1 MFRRFVPRNW
11 LSRVG
16 FSGLGRFI
24 VRHPLVVIASW
35 LAVAGVLLAAVP
47 SLPAVA
53 ERNPPG
59 FLPADSEVFAAGNDM
74 QKAFNETGGGNVA
87 IAILSNDNGL
97 TPDDEETYRK
107 LVEKLR
113 ADTEN
118 VLSTQDFVSIPE
130 LRQVMTSADNK
141 AWQLPISAAG
151 TMGTA
156 DGQTAYRHIVDTVKS
171 STANT
176 SLSAEVIGPAATF
189 EDVVK
194 IGERDQHVIEIATV
208 LIVLTIL
215 IIVYRN
221 IVAMLLPLLMM
232 GGALVVAE
240 QAVAG
245 LGALHVIGLGPQ
257 TLMLMTAMMMGAG
270 TDYAIFL
277 FSRYHECV
285 RSGLSSDDAVV
296 AALDSIGK
304 VIAGSAGTVAIT
316 FLGLAFTDLGV
327 FSTVGPALSVTIAF
341 GFFASVTLLP
351 AMIVLAGRRGWVKP
365 RKDLTGRLW
374 RRSGVHIVRKPVIH
388 LAASLAV
395 LLALA
400 GCAMLVNFNYDDRKN
415 LPDDAH
421 SNMGYAALDEHFPVS
436 STVQQ
441 FILIQSPQDLRSP
454 KALADMEQMAQRVSQ
469 LPDIEMVRGV
479 TRPTG
484 EMLQEARA
492 TWQAG
497 EVGGKLNDA
506 VGLIDANDSQL
517 SALSGGAHKLADVL
531 GQISSQVT
539 NALVTVR
546 PLVGALADMQ
556 TKYGGA
562 KTLDQIDQTTEL
574 VANMRSL
581 GRAMGVNL
589 ARITDVYNWAAPVV
603 RALNVSPECNIDPAC
618 AAARADLQR
627 IVDAKDNGNL
637 DKFAELGRQL
647 ESTEGDETL
656 DEAVKGLQ
664 ESINEATAAA
674 RELGLEDATS
684 IKRQLDEL
692 EQGADLLA
700 TSSHQLAQG
709 VQLLVDQTRN
719 MGRGLDQAS
728 QFLLAMKRDASDPQM
743 SGFYIPPQIL
753 TQDEFNKAAALFV
766 SPDGHSVRYLVQTA
780 LDPFGT
786 EAMDQVDEIV
796 KAAESARPNTT
807 LADAKI
813 SLVGFSSIQ
822 NEVRTYYDGDI
833 RFIITVTLIVVF
845 LILAGLLRSIIA
857 PIYLVLSVVLSY
869 MSALGI
875 GVVFFQFI
883 LGKQIVWTV
892 PGMAFLVL
900 VAVGADYN
908 LLLISR
914 IRDEAAHGMRTAVIR
929 TIGATGGVITSAGL
943 IFAASMFGMTFSSL
957 LAAVQIGFIIG
968 VGLLLD
974 TFLVRTI
981 TVPAAAVLIGKLSW
995 WPTKPPAAE
1004 PVRKADD
1011 AEPTAAT
1018 DEPEAPSEPAALPA
1032 GQV

>member
-1 MFRRFVPRNW
+1 MTQMFRRAVPRNAF
-11 LSRVG
+11 SRVG
-16 FSGLGRFI
+16 FSGLGKFI
-24 VRHPLVVIASW
+24 VRHPLLVIAAW
-35 LAVAGVLLAAVP
+35 VALAGVLVMTVP
-47 SLPAVA
+47 QLNTVA

-59 FLPADSEVFAAGNDM
+59 FLPADSAVFAAGNDM

-87 IAILSNDNGL
+87 IAILSNENGL
-97 TPDDEETYRK
+97 TPADEKTYRS
-107 LVEKLR
+107 LVDTLR
-113 ADTEN
+113 SDTAN
-118 VLSTQDFVSIPE
+118 VLSTQDFVNIPE
-130 LRQVMTSADNK
+130 LRQVMASEDKK
-141 AWQLPISAAG
+141 AWQLPISLAG

-156 DGQTAYRHIVDTVKS
+156 EGQTAYRHVVDVVR
-171 STANT
+171 TATAGT

-194 IGERDQHVIEIATV
+194 LGEHDQHIIEAATI

-221 IVAMLLPLLMM
+221 VVAMLLPLAMM
-232 GGALVVAE
+232 AVALVVAE

-245 LGALHVIGLGPQ
+245 LGAIHLIGLGPQ

-296 AALDSIGK
+296 AALDSIGR

-316 FLGLAFTDLGV
+316 FLGLAFTKLGV
-327 FSTVGPALSVTIAF
+327 FSTVGPALSVTIGF
-341 GFFASVTLLP
+341 GFLASVTLLP
-351 AMIVLAGRRGWVKP
+351 ALIVLVGRRGWVKP
-365 RKDLTGRLW
+365 RKDLTGRWW
-374 RRSGVHIVRKPVIH
+374 RRSGVHIVRRPVVH
-388 LAASLAV
+388 LATSLAV

-400 GCAMLVNFNYDDRKN
+400 GCALLVNFNYDDRKN

-421 SNMGYAALDEHFPVS
+421 SNLGYAALDKHFPVS

-441 FILIQSPQDLRSP
+441 FILIQSPHDLRSP
-454 KALADMEQMAQRVSQ
+454 KALADMEQLAQRVSQ

-484 EMLQEARA
+484 EMLKEARA
-492 TWQAG
+492 TYQAG

-506 VGLIDANDSQL
+506 STLITDNDPKL
-517 SALSGGAHKLADVL
+517 ALLSGGAHKLADVL
-531 GQISSQVT
+531 DEVRDQVS
-539 NALVTVR
+539 NAILSVR
-546 PLVGALADMQ
+546 PLAGALADMQ
-556 TKYGGA
+556 RKYGGA
-562 KTLDQIDQTTEL
+562 KTLDEIDQTTKL

-589 ARITDVYNWAAPVV
+589 AQITDIYKWAAPVV
-603 RALNVSPECNIDPAC
+603 AALDAGPACSVDPAC
-618 AAARADLQR
+618 VAARADLQH
-627 IVDAKDNGNL
+627 IVDAKNSGNL
-637 DKFAELGRQL
+637 DKIADLGRQL
-647 ESTEGDETL
+647 ESTEGSETL
-656 DEAVKGLQ
+656 DEAVKGL
-664 ESINEATAAA
+664 SRTITEATSAA
-674 RELGLEDATS
+674 RGLGLDTDS
-684 IKRQLDEL
+684 GIQKQLGKL
-692 EQGADLLA
+692 QQGADLLA
-700 TSSHQLAQG
+700 DSSRQLADG

-719 MGRGLDQAS
+719 MGQGLDQAS
-728 QFLLAMKRDASDPQM
+728 EFLLAMKRDAADPQM

-766 SPDGHSVRYLVQTA
+766 SADGHTVRYLVQTA

-786 EAMDQVDEIV
+786 EAMDQVKEIV
-796 KAAESARPNTT
+796 KTAESARPNTT
-807 LADAKI
+807 LSDAKI

-822 NEVRTYYDGDI
+822 NEMRNYYDGDI
-833 RFIITVTLIVVF
+833 QFIITVTLIVVF
-845 LILAGLLRSIIA
+845 LILAALLRSLVA

-875 GVVFFQFI
+875 GVIFFQFL
-883 LGKQIVWTV
+883 LGKEIVWTV

-914 IRDEAAHGMRTAVIR
+914 IRDESERGMRTAVIR

-957 LAAVQIGFIIG
+957 TAAMQIGFIIG

-981 TVPAAAVLIGKLSW
+981 TVPATAVLIGKASW
-995 WPTKPPAAE
+995 WPTKPPMT
-1004 PVRKADD
+1004 K
-1011 AEPTAAT
+1011 
-1018 DEPEAPSEPAALPA
+1018 SEPAEVTPSERPA
-1032 GQV
+1032 TYSATSEP